1 MDLGQRI
8 VIGISILL
16 GVWYFVGAIIN
27 RRRGKALSQWIQ
39 SGMVYF
45 GKISEARWIGSSGS
59 GARLLVGKANKPF
72 SLVEVIFLLESRE
85 IMPLWIFNRF
95 RGKQDEMIMKGNLRR
110 TPTIELEVARK
121 GSRQIKGLLDNP
133 AQDQVPFEMG
143 GESSG
148 FIIATRGRQDV
159 DLIEGLQDL
168 LVIYKDSIVQISV
181 RRQKPHFIFRINL
194 PPLLDGYAETVFSD
208 MGNWFSGDSTSE

>member
-1 MDLGQRI
+1 
-8 VIGISILL
+8 
-16 GVWYFVGAIIN
+16 
-27 RRRGKALSQWIQ
+27 
-39 SGMVYF
+39 
-45 GKISEARWIGSSGS
+45 
-59 GARLLVGKANKPF
+59 
-72 SLVEVIFLLESRE
+72 
-85 IMPLWIFNRF
+85 
-95 RGKQDEMIMKGNLRR
+95 MKGNLRR